1 MDSFYK
7 NGGRSFMKKTV
18 LFLLFSSLIYA
29 ENPFESGNK
38 NFGLTVGTDNSFGNN
53 YTVVG
58 ANVNYYV
65 IDNLSI
71 GASYNAFI
79 GDSPNINE
87 VNVPVTYHI
96 PIEGVSYR
104 PYIGAFYNQT
114 FIDDHFNDYNIFGGR
129 IGVSLQTSIN
139 SFMSLGWVQEF
150 STSDNNQKKKGYP
163 QISAGFSF

>member
-1 MDSFYK
+1 
-7 NGGRSFMKKTV
+7 MKKTI

-29 ENPFESGNK
+29 EGVFENGNK
-38 NFGLTVGTDNSFGNN
+38 NFGVTLGTDNSFGNS

-58 ANVNYYV
+58 ANVNYFV

-87 VNVPVTYHI
+87 VTVPVTYHI

-104 PYIGAFYNQT
+104 PYVGAFYNQT
-114 FIDDHFNDYNIFGGR
+114 FIDEPFNDYNILGGR
-129 IGVSLQTSIN
+129 IGISLQTSIN

-150 STSDNNQKKKGYP
+150 STSDKKRDKKGYP

>member
-1 MDSFYK
+1 M
-7 NGGRSFMKKTV
+7 RKTI

-29 ENPFESGNK
+29 ESQFKSGNK
-38 NFGLTVGTDNSFGNN
+38 NFGLTLGTDNSFGEN
-53 YTVVG
+53 YTMVG

-79 GDSPNINE
+79 GESSNINE
-87 VNVPVTYHI
+87 VTVPVTYHI

-114 FIDDHFNDYNIFGGR
+114 FIDKPSDDYNIFGGC

-150 STSDNNQKKKGYP
+150 STSDKNQKKRGYP

>member
-1 MDSFYK
+1 
-7 NGGRSFMKKTV
+7 MKKTI

-29 ENPFESGNK
+29 EGGPFSAGKK
-38 NFGLTVGTDNSFGNN
+38 NFGVTVGTDNSFGNN

-65 IDNLSI
+65 IDNLAV
-71 GASYNAFI
+71 GAEYHSFL

-87 VNVPVTYHI
+87 VTVPVTYHI
-96 PIEGVSYR
+96 PLEGTSYR
-104 PYIGAFYNQT
+104 PYVGAFYNQT
-114 FIDDHFNDYNIFGGR
+114 FIDDPYSDYNIWGGR
-129 IGVSLQTSIN
+129 IGISLQTSMN

-150 STSDNNQKKKGYP
+150 STSDKNREKKGYP